1 MTHPRIVLISAL
13 AQSPGP
19 AMAAMGEEW
28 PEASHHNLI
37 DDSLASDLAA
47 LGGITP
53 AIVERF
59 VTLGRYAAG
68 VSDGRQTPAGVMFTC
83 SAFRPAI
90 DRVKADLA
98 IPVISPNE
106 GAFEEAL
113 DLCAAPSPAC
123 KAAGG
128 GASGSGSGATFGSGR
143 VALLLSF
150 AGSLAPL
157 TDELAAIAAQRG
169 QPVPEIIGVVA
180 EGALPALQA
189 GDGAAHDRLIVAAAA
204 TLPPVD
210 VIVIG
215 QFSMARAAPLVAQ
228 IRPEP
233 VLTTPHAAVRKLRR
247 LVEG

>member
-28 PEASHHNLI
+28 PEACHHNLI
-37 DDSLASDLAA
+37 DDSLASDFAK
-47 LGGITP
+47 LGAITP

-59 VTLGRYAAG
+59 LTLGRYAAG
-68 VSDGRQTPAGVMFTC
+68 VSDGQHSPAGVMFTC

-113 DLCAAPSPAC
+113 DLCAAGERLAKGP
-123 KAAGG
+123 
-128 GASGSGSGATFGSGR
+128 GR
-143 VALLLSF
+143 VALVLSF
-150 AGSLAPL
+150 SGSLEPL
-157 TDELAAIAAQRG
+157 TDELTAIAAQRG
-169 QPVPEIIGVVA
+169 QQVPEIIGVVA

-189 GDGAAHDRLIVAAAA
+189 GDGALHDRMIVDAVA

-215 QFSMARAAPLVAQ
+215 QFSMARAAPLVAVT
-228 IRPEP
+228 RAEP